1 MQPTVADLVRAMEAI
16 APLRHAAS
24 WDNVGLLL
32 GDADR
37 PLRSVL
43 LAIDLTAAVAAEARA
58 TGAGAV
64 VAYHPPIFRP
74 RKSLTTADPQGR
86 ALLSLASAGVA
97 VHSPHTALDAA
108 PGGLADWLV
117 DGLGAGTT
125 APIEPAAER
134 PAEEA
139 VKIVTMVPEEA
150 AAAVRESMAAVGA
163 GRIGEYD
170 LCSFEIRGEGTFR
183 GSDASRPAI
192 GRRGVLERVAEVR
205 LEMPCG
211 RDALPAALAA
221 LRRTHPYEEPP
232 IEVHGLDPR
241 PSTDAGAGRVRRLGA
256 PARLG
261 EVVERV
267 KRRLGVEQVL
277 VAAPHGLDAEVRSIG
292 ACPGAGGE
300 LLAAARAMGADL
312 YLTGEMRH
320 HDVLAASESGCAV
333 VLAGHTNTERPFLP
347 ELAARLRSALDG
359 VSVEV
364 SAADRWPLRV
374 A

>member
-1 MQPTVADLVRAMEAI
+1 MQATVADLVRAMEAI

-32 GDADR
+32 GDAER

-58 TGAGAV
+58 TNAGAV

-74 RKSLTTADPQGR
+74 RKSLTAADPQGR
-86 ALLSLASAGVA
+86 VLLALAEAGIA

-117 DGLGAGTT
+117 AGLGEGTT
-125 APIEPAAER
+125 APIEPASDL
-134 PAEEA
+134 PAGEA
-139 VKIVTMVPEEA
+139 VKIVTMVPEDSLEA
-150 AAAVRESMAAVGA
+150 LREAMARAGA

-170 LCSFEIRGEGTFR
+170 LCSFELRGEGTFR
-183 GSDASRPAI
+183 GSDASNPAV
-192 GRRGVLERVAEVR
+192 GRRGLLERVPEVR
-205 LEMPCG
+205 LEMVCG
-211 RDALPAALAA
+211 RDSLAAALSA
-221 LRRTHPYEEPP
+221 LRGAHPYEEPP
-232 IEVHGLDPR
+232 IEVHGLEARPR
-241 PSTDAGAGRVRRLGA
+241 VDAGVGRVLHLAR

-261 EVVERV
+261 DVVERM
-267 KRRLGVEQVL
+267 KRRLGVERVL
-277 VAAPHGLDAEVRSIG
+277 LAAPRGLDAEVRAIG

-300 LLAAARAMGADL
+300 LFGAARAMGADL

-320 HDVLAASESGCAV
+320 HDVLAASEAGCAL

-347 ELAARLRSALDG
+347 ELAARLRTTLDG
-359 VSVEV
+359 VAVSVSE
-364 SAADRWPLRV
+364 SDRWPLRV